1 MPPRLGP
8 VALTNA
14 EKQARA
20 RQRQREL
27 RSYVAALERAVCQ
40 AAAPAPICW
49 DWQDEHEGTIARAR
63 AAQQQKED

>member
-27 RSYVAALERAVCQ
+27 RAYVRALERAVVEMNKHIVPGHWLQ
-40 AAAPAPICW
+40 NHR
-49 DWQDEHEGTIARAR
+49 DTIARAR
-63 AAQQQKED
+63 TAQQQKED